1 MLTVDTA
8 GGVPQPLA
16 GAASTAAGLRV
27 AIVSDAAPERNGVGA
42 YYRDLAEHL
51 EAVGARVELI
61 SPRFHGGRWYGGLAM
76 PLPGD
81 PTQKFLFPWPKLVT
95 RRMARA
101 EPTAVIVPTPGPFG
115 MLGMFLAK
123 RRGARLIVGF
133 HTHFERLTELNGHG
147 GLFAGLAQWYLG
159 GCNRKLFREA
169 DLILANSSEMVEVG
183 RKIGAK
189 RIDLMG
195 TSIPRRFLDQPVV
208 PLQPRLK
215 RVLFAGRLAP
225 EKNLQAVVAAAE
237 ALPELQFQVAGDG
250 PLRPWIEE
258 QAARLRNLEY
268 SGWVRRSR
276 ILPLVDSTDVLVL
289 PSTVESFGTV
299 ALEAMARARIVIVSA
314 QCGILSWAHLERGL
328 FKMAADESLAD
339 TLSRIAALDPALR
352 ERKARYA
359 REAAVA
365 INDDNLRHWIA
376 ILSGRPAALHAA

>member
-1 MLTVDTA
+1 MLTIGA
-8 GGVPQPLA
+8 GESMAPLRS
-16 GAASTAAGLRV
+16 GASPAAAGLRV

-95 RRMARA
+95 RRMARTQ
-101 EPTAVIVPTPGPFG
+101 PTAVIIPTPGPFG

-147 GLFAGLAQWYLG
+147 GLFAGLAQWYLS

-169 DLILANSSEMVEVG
+169 DLILANSKEMVEVG
-183 RKIGAK
+183 REIGAEH
-189 RIDLMG
+189 IDLMG
-195 TSIPRRFLDQPVV
+195 TSIPRRFLDQPLV
-208 PLQPRLK
+208 PLGPRLQ

-237 ALPELQFQVAGDG
+237 ALPDLQFQVAGDG
-250 PLRPWIEE
+250 PLRPWIQE
-258 QAARLRNLEY
+258 QAARLGNLEY

-276 ILPLVDSTDVLVL
+276 ILPLVDGADALVL

-299 ALEAMARARIVIVSA
+299 ALEAMARARIVIVST

-339 TLSRIAALDPALR
+339 TLSRVAALDPTLR
-352 ERKARYA
+352 ERTARYA

-365 INDDNLRHWIA
+365 INDENLRHWIA
-376 ILSGRPAALHAA
+376 ILSGRPATLQAA